1 MMNTLIST
9 LTRSA
14 LGRASRLSGLL
25 LAPILGVAAELVEFP
40 KPEPERYL
48 SAFKLY
54 QPDGSVLRTP
64 IEDWDGARARIAAD
78 AEWSAWVVQQR
89 AKVDAWMARHRDRP
103 GWPAGRG
110 HDFVS
115 PTDGAQLIWTDD
127 VPGEDIDHLKS
138 RTGETVAVT
147 PKILAAWVDKFRKQ
161 HVDMTTEA
169 ARLYRLTGDRRYAD
183 WAAGQLDF
191 YADNLAAWPDQGL
204 PGHGPARLGVMAFND
219 AVMIT
224 RLIETARLLF
234 DAVAPRRRQHWFDG
248 LFKPEVE
255 LLERE
260 KPGLHNHTVWNAVA
274 RAQVALLYRDEPM
287 WNRAVEDDAEH
298 GLRAQI
304 RRGVTGDYLWFEQS
318 VGYNDFVIMAF
329 DPLITFAGLL
339 GEGRRLA
346 HEAAVVQNMMWF
358 SSVIRFPDGTV
369 PNPSDSVAEYRAPS
383 GRIVS
388 SYRILPTRLGL
399 ERAGRTR
406 SWDTLLDPP
415 ADIPVGNGKADTKLP
430 VVVSRNLE
438 SSRMALLKQGPWQVF
453 FHYGQLGR
461 PHVQGEAL
469 NWSASYGKTII
480 SRDPGTVGYGSP
492 LYGGYYRRGLC
503 HNVPL
508 VDGEGQE
515 PWDAGRLIAFDAD
528 AATVTAAQDRYR
540 PDVAARRTLRIEG
553 DALVDEAT
561 VRLEAADAK
570 PARLGLALH
579 LMGEPRLGA
588 DFRPVAQ
595 AVFNKDRPKAF
606 GYWSDVRAATFT
618 DRAEVEVVFK
628 GGLVLR
634 VSITAPGEFTLYQGS
649 APDRPPGR
657 HAGFFLETK
666 PMRQATFITRIT
678 PVASSD

>member
-1 MMNTLIST
+1 MKIFNST
-9 LTRSA
+9 LNRTVGGVIRVA
-14 LGRASRLSGLL
+14 GLL
-25 LAPILGVAAELVEFP
+25 LLPLMAFASAPAQFP
-40 KPEPERYL
+40 KPDPEHYL
-48 SAFKLY
+48 SAFKIY

-64 IEDWDGARARIAAD
+64 IEDWAGARARIGSD
-78 AEWSAWVVQQR
+78 AEWSAWLDKQR
-89 AKVDAWMARHRDRP
+89 ATVDGWMSRHQDRP

-115 PTDGAQLIWTDD
+115 PTDGAPLIWTDD

-138 RTGETVAVT
+138 RGGESVAVT

-161 HVDMTTEA
+161 HVDMTTDA
-169 ARLYRLTGDRRYAD
+169 ARLYRLTGEQRYAD

-191 YADNLAAWPDQGL
+191 YADNLMAWSDRGL
-204 PGHGPARLGVMAFND
+204 PGHGAARLGVMAFND
-219 AVMIT
+219 AVMIA

-234 DAVAPRRRQHWFDG
+234 DTVTPARRQHWFDG

-255 LLERE
+255 LLESV

-287 WNRAVEDDAEH
+287 WNRAVEDDTEH

-304 RRGVTGDYLWFEQS
+304 RRGVTSDYLWFEQS

-329 DPLITFAGLL
+329 EPLITFAGLL
-339 GEGRRLA
+339 GEGRRLV
-346 HEAAVVQNMMWF
+346 HEASVVQNMMWF
-358 SSVIRFPDGTV
+358 SSVIRFPDSTV

-383 GRIVS
+383 GRIGS

-399 ERAGRTR
+399 ERAKRTR

-415 ADIPVGNGKADTKLP
+415 ADIPTGIYRSDTKLP

-438 SSRMALLKQGPWQVF
+438 SSRMALLKEGPWQVF

-480 SRDPGTVGYGSP
+480 SRDPGTVGYGSS

-508 VDGEGQE
+508 VAGEGQE
-515 PWDAGRLIAFDAD
+515 PWEPGRLIAFDAD
-528 AATVTAAQDRYR
+528 AATVAAAQDRYR
-540 PDVAARRTLRIEG
+540 PGVSARRTLRIDG

-561 VRLEAADAK
+561 VQLDAADAT
-570 PARLGLALH
+570 PVRLGLALH
-579 LMGEPRLGA
+579 MMGEPRLG
-588 DFRPVAQ
+588 DGFRPIANG
-595 AVFNKDRPKAF
+595 VFSMGRPKAF
-606 GYWSDVRAATFT
+606 SHWSDVRAATFT
-618 DRAEVEVVFK
+618 DHAEVDVVFS

-634 VSITAPGEFTLYQGS
+634 VSFTAPGEFTLYQGS

-657 HAGFFLETK
+657 HAAFFLETK
-666 PMRQATFITRIT
+666 TLRQATFTTRIA
-678 PVASSD
+678 PAASHD